1 MHVLLK
7 LSRKELPNK
16 IIERI
21 ARLINNKFYL
31 YYM

>member
-7 LSRKELPNK
+7 LSRKELNK

-21 ARLINNKFYL
+21 AKLIINNKFYL
-31 YYM
+31 Y